1 MKKEEVPQDVGIAEG
16 QSEVTYAVGE
26 NGEYELVPSK
36 GWEPKNVANYQAWDI
51 IIEQIEEVR
60 NKVRAGALSPLAYHM
75 TKHQMDTR
83 LMASYVELAHWRVK
97 RHLKPK
103 VFDRLDQ
110 ELLEK
115 YARLFRISVEQLCDP
130 ESVNEDYH
138 PGRDRLL

>member
-26 NGEYELVPSK
+26 NGEYELVSSK

-51 IIEQIEEVR
+51 IAEQIEAVR
-60 NKVRAGALSPLAYHM
+60 QQVRAGRLSLLAYHM

-83 LMASYVELAHWRVK
+83 LMASYVGVAHWRAK

-103 VFDRLDQ
+103 VFARLDTA
-110 ELLEK
+110 LLEK
-115 YARLFRISVEQLCDP
+115 YAALFRISIEQLCDP
-130 ESVNEDYH
+130 ESINDDYQ